1 MAESARN
8 KGDEII
14 EDTAATP
21 APPPRRIAS
30 TLLWTAAIVTLAAG
44 AGLFWFS
51 GWRAPIVEG
60 DAAAAAGD
68 WTGALER
75 YTAAEARFQQ
85 WPLAQRLFPATYRAS
100 LANQLAAQYRLGA
113 LDAVLEKAD
122 TIPATAA
129 SHFWAGS
136 ALFEKSKAE
145 ENADARLGFLGR
157 ATDEFKAA
165 LELRPDDWD
174 FIYNYELARR
184 LFDELRKKPKTPP
197 KQLLELLRP
206 QPKEGSKPVK
216 RVG

>member
-1 MAESARN
+1 MAESARD

-14 EDTAATP
+14 EDTAAQT
-21 APPPRRIAS
+21 PPRRSIAPAW
-30 TLLWTAAIVTLAAG
+30 LWTAAIVTLAAG

-60 DAAAAAGD
+60 DAAAASGD
-68 WTGALER
+68 WTRALER
-75 YTAAEARFQQ
+75 YAAAEARFNE
-85 WPLAQRLFPATYRAS
+85 WPVAQRLFPTTYRAS
-100 LANQLAAQYRLGA
+100 LANQLAAQYRLGS
-113 LDAVLEKAD
+113 LDAVLEKAE
-122 TIPATAA
+122 TIPASGEA
-129 SHFWAGS
+129 HFWVGS

-145 ENADARLGFLGR
+145 ENAEARLGLLGR

-165 LELRPDDWD
+165 LELRPDDWNR
-174 FIYNYELARR
+174 IYNYELARR

-206 QPKEGSKPVK
+206 QPKEGNKPVK

>member
-8 KGDEII
+8 KGDGII
-14 EDTAATP
+14 EDTAGKQAQP
-21 APPPRRIAS
+21 VRRVAS

-51 GWRAPIVEG
+51 GWRAPIAEG
-60 DAAAAAGD
+60 DTAAASGD
-68 WTGALER
+68 WARALER
-75 YTAAEARFQQ
+75 YAAAEARFND
-85 WPLAQRLFPATYRAS
+85 WPLAQRLFPATYRAT
-100 LANQLAAQYRLGA
+100 LANQLTAHYRLGS

-122 TIPATAA
+122 TIPPSAA

-145 ENADARLGFLGR
+145 ENTDARLGFLGR

-206 QPKEGSKPVK
+206 QPKEGNKPVK

>member
-1 MAESARN
+1 MAESAR

-14 EDTAATP
+14 EAPAAIQAP
-21 APPPRRIAS
+21 ARRRVAS
-30 TLLWTAAIVTLAAG
+30 ALLWTAAIVTLAAG

-68 WTGALER
+68 WTRALER

-85 WPLAQRLFPATYRAS
+85 WPMAVRLFPATYRAT
-100 LANQLAAQYRLGA
+100 LANQLAVHYRLGA

-122 TIPATAA
+122 TIPASAA
-129 SHFWAGS
+129 SHFWAGA

-145 ENADARLGFLGR
+145 ANADARLGFLGR

-165 LELRPDDWD
+165 LEGRPDDWD
-174 FIYNYELARR
+174 VIYNYELARR

>member
-1 MAESARN
+1 MAESARD

-14 EDTAATP
+14 EDTAAQT
-21 APPPRRIAS
+21 PPRRSIAPAW
-30 TLLWTAAIVTLAAG
+30 LWTAAIVTLAAG

-60 DAAAAAGD
+60 DAAAASGD
-68 WTGALER
+68 WTRALER
-75 YTAAEARFQQ
+75 YAAAEARFNE
-85 WPLAQRLFPATYRAS
+85 WPVAQRLFPTTYRAS
-100 LANQLAAQYRLGA
+100 LANQLAAHYRLGS
-113 LDAVLEKAD
+113 LDAVLEKAE
-122 TIPATAA
+122 TIPASGEA
-129 SHFWAGS
+129 HFWVGS

-145 ENADARLGFLGR
+145 ENADARLGLLGR

-174 FIYNYELARR
+174 RIYNYELARR

-206 QPKEGSKPVK
+206 QPKEGNKPVK

>member
-1 MAESARN
+1 MAESARD

-14 EDTAATP
+14 EDTAAQT
-21 APPPRRIAS
+21 PPRRRLAPAW
-30 TLLWTAAIVTLAAG
+30 LWTAAIVTLAAG

-60 DAAAAAGD
+60 DAAAASGD
-68 WTGALER
+68 WTRALER
-75 YTAAEARFQQ
+75 YAAAEARFNE
-85 WPLAQRLFPATYRAS
+85 WPVAQRLFPTTYRAS
-100 LANQLAAQYRLGA
+100 LANQLAAQYRLGS
-113 LDAVLEKAD
+113 LDAVLEKAE
-122 TIPATAA
+122 TIPASGEA
-129 SHFWAGS
+129 HFWVGS

-145 ENADARLGFLGR
+145 ENAEARLGLLGR

-174 FIYNYELARR
+174 CIYNYELARR

-206 QPKEGSKPVK
+206 QPKEGNKPVK

>member
-1 MAESARN
+1 MRQSP
-8 KGDEII
+8 K
-14 EDTAATP
+14 ATL
-21 APPPRRIAS
+21 PPR
-30 TLLWTAAIVTLAAG
+30 
-44 AGLFWFS
+44 
-51 GWRAPIVEG
+51 
-60 DAAAAAGD
+60 AGD
-68 WTGALER
+68 WTRALER
-75 YTAAEARFQQ
+75 YAAAEARFND
-85 WPLAQRLFPATYRAS
+85 WPLAQRLFPATYRAT

-122 TIPATAA
+122 AIPASAA

>member
-1 MAESARN
+1 MAESARD

-14 EDTAATP
+14 EDTAAQTP
-21 APPPRRIAS
+21 TRRRIAPAW
-30 TLLWTAAIVTLAAG
+30 LWTAAIVTLAAG

-60 DAAAAAGD
+60 DAAAASGD
-68 WTGALER
+68 WTRALER
-75 YTAAEARFQQ
+75 YAAAEARFNE
-85 WPLAQRLFPATYRAS
+85 WPVAQRLFPTTYRAS
-100 LANQLAAQYRLGA
+100 LANQLAAQYRLGS
-113 LDAVLEKAD
+113 LDAVLEKAE
-122 TIPATAA
+122 TIPASGET
-129 SHFWAGS
+129 HFWVGS

-145 ENADARLGFLGR
+145 ENADARLGLLGR

-165 LELRPDDWD
+165 LELRPDDWNR
-174 FIYNYELARR
+174 IYNYELARR

-206 QPKEGSKPVK
+206 QPKEGNKPVK

>member
-1 MAESARN
+1 MAESARD

-14 EDTAATP
+14 EDTAALTP
-21 APPPRRIAS
+21 QRRRIAPAWI
-30 TLLWTAAIVTLAAG
+30 WTAAIVTLAAG

-60 DAAAAAGD
+60 DAAAASGD
-68 WTGALER
+68 WTRALER
-75 YTAAEARFQQ
+75 YAAAEARFNE
-85 WPLAQRLFPATYRAS
+85 WPVAQRLFPTTYRAS
-100 LANQLAAQYRLGA
+100 LANQLAAQYRLGS
-113 LDAVLEKAD
+113 LDAVLEKAE
-122 TIPATAA
+122 TIPASRET
-129 SHFWAGS
+129 HFWVGS

-145 ENADARLGFLGR
+145 ENADARLGLLGR

-165 LELRPDDWD
+165 LELRPDDWNR
-174 FIYNYELARR
+174 IYNYELARR

-206 QPKEGSKPVK
+206 QPKEGNKPVK

>member
-1 MAESARN
+1 MAESAR

-14 EDTAATP
+14 EDTAATQ
-21 APPPRRIAS
+21 APQRRRIAS
-30 TLLWTAAIVTLAAG
+30 ALLWTAAILTLAVG

-51 GWRAPIVEG
+51 GWRTPIVEG
-60 DAAAAAGD
+60 DTAAAAGD
-68 WTGALER
+68 WNRALER
-75 YTAAEARFQQ
+75 YAAAEARFNE
-85 WPLAQRLFPATYRAS
+85 WPMAQRAFPATYRAA

-145 ENADARLGFLGR
+145 ENADARLGLLGR

-206 QPKEGSKPVK
+206 QPKEGNKPVK